1 MRCVDSLRKRAT
13 NFFFTRLIQNVKN
26 KKIRPFRIDEQ
37 GLWFETKYGFSVYS
51 NLKDR
56 ILELDVNATWED
68 MESTFIVHNLK
79 EGAVFVDVG
88 ANIGYFSMLAAQQ
101 KAGKV
106 LAIEPIPKT
115 YDMLN
120 MNIEYNMFTDVI
132 EPLNIAL
139 GSKEHTAK
147 FICSLG
153 PKNHMEYEVDDIHRD
168 LPTINVNVT
177 TLDNLLKYRKEI
189 GRIDFIKVDIEGA
202 EHSFLL
208 GARKTM
214 EVFKPIIMI
223 EIEEHRLTKYNVT
236 AENVFNFMNDLG
248 YKYLSVAEDSITE
261 GNTYVED
268 LKRGR
273 DFIFYTPNHN
283 LIY

>member
-202 EHSFLL
+202 ELSFLL

-214 EVFKPIIMI
+214 EAFKPIIMM
-223 EIEEHRLTKYNVT
+223 EIAEHRLTKYNVT

>member
-1 MRCVDSLRKRAT
+1 MRCVDSLRKRVA

-26 KKIRPFRIDEQ
+26 KKIRPFRIDEK
-37 GLWFETKYGFSVYS
+37 GLWFETKYGFSVYF

-115 YDMLN
+115 YNMLN

-177 TLDNLLKYRKEI
+177 TLDNLLNYRKEI
-189 GRIDFIKVDIEGA
+189 SRIDFIKVDIEGA
-202 EHSFLL
+202 EYSFLM
-208 GARKTM
+208 GARKTI
-214 EVFKPIIMI
+214 EAFKPIIMM
-223 EIEEHRLTKYNVT
+223 EIEEHRLVKYNVT
-236 AENVFNFMNDLG
+236 AENIFNFMNDLDYG
-248 YKYLSVAEDSITE
+248 YLSVAEHSIAE